1 MQEQLIRWFVKDYD
15 SVKAPTVRTRY
26 GNLTSLVGIITN
38 LIICIGEIVVGLLV
52 GSIAMISDGIH
63 NVADAGGSAISF
75 LASVFLL
82 SKQIGS
88 IPMAMVESNICYLL
102 VFPYSY
108 LFWQR
113 NYFWKPSIES

>member
-63 NVADAGGSAISF
+63 NVLMRAARLYLF

>member
-75 LASVFLL
+75 GSTL
-82 SKQIGS
+82 SSKMWGFVLIHRFCRPTVWNVC
-88 IPMAMVESNICYLL
+88 PMCGQL
-102 VFPYSY
+102 
-108 LFWQR
+108 
-113 NYFWKPSIES
+113 

>member
-75 LASVFLL
+75 FSFRFF
-82 SKQIGS
+82 
-88 IPMAMVESNICYLL
+88 C
-102 VFPYSY
+102 
-108 LFWQR
+108 
-113 NYFWKPSIES
+113 

>member
-102 VFPYSY
+102 VFHTLICFGNAIIFGS
-108 LFWQR
+108 LR
-113 NYFWKPSIES
+113 